1 MTIKQLE
8 YFMEVARSLNYS
20 EAAKRLFISQPA
32 LSRSIT
38 ALEEELGVRL
48 FTRNKHN
55 VALTSAGLV
64 LASEVPRLGA
74 DLSRVVVEVQQTE
87 EGQRG
92 RMRLGILDGLLLPES
107 LKQAQSYFQ
116 ARLPLVEIHPVCL
129 NMEELVQAIK
139 EGSVDMIYSY
149 DTDVLTDTALASVVM
164 LEDEFCV
171 AVSSQSKFSQMT
183 QVSLKDL
190 MRERILMACSE
201 NAFELHRW
209 KEICTRIGFLPR
221 FITVINVSTLKF
233 CIEHNYGIALLPRN
247 HAAFDNPGIKR
258 LELEEHY
265 PLFHM
270 LKWDRTNL
278 NPCIGM
284 FLKEAGLLPQT
295 TRS

>member
-116 ARLPLVEIHPVCL
+116 TRLPLVEIHPVCL

-171 AVSSQSKFSQMT
+171 AVSSQSRFSQMT

-209 KEICTRIGFLPR
+209 KEICTRIGFMPR

-265 PLFHM
+265 PLYHT